1 MSEWCVSTTH
11 CGGETGLSLNGSHPR
26 LQDGVVTR
34 EVVGT
39 NDWVW
44 MWSSSSCGS
53 YKSNSIRVKA
63 CPGDYYV
70 YELVKPNASIP
81 RPMYC
86 AGEFQK
92 SI

>member
-1 MSEWCVSTTH
+1 MTTSR

-26 LQDGVVTR
+26 REDGVVSR
-34 EVVGT
+34 EVMGT
-39 NDWVW
+39 NYWW
-44 MWSSSSCGS
+44 WSSSSCGS